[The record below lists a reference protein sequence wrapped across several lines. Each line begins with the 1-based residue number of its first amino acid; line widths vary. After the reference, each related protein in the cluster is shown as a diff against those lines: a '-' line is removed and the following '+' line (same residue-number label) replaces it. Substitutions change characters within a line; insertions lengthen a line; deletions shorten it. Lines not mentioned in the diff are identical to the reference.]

1 MDNDNAA
8 SPPELSNNRRARLA
22 EWGSVAA
29 IAISAFALAIGVY
42 QTRLMQAQARASVWP
57 YVKIGLGYTDGGDS
71 SGFEIHVENNG
82 VGPAVVKSV
91 RVSLDDKPLHGWNDA
106 FPLIL
111 GHGEARAKL
120 EGLSGVVIPPSTN
133 RETSVVAIR
142 INDPAQ
148 AQKFYEARDRF
159 KIDICYCSVYDD
171 CWTAHWLV
179 PKVDETRV
187 CHESKGEFDY

>member
-1 MDNDNAA
+1 VDDNSA
-8 SPPELSNNRRARLA
+8 SLLEESNDRRARLA

-29 IAISAFALAIGVY
+29 IGISAFALAIGVY

-57 YVKIGLGYTDGGDS
+57 YVKIGLSYTDSGDS
-71 SGFEIHVENNG
+71 PGFDIHVENNG

-91 RVSLDDKPLHGWNDA
+91 RVSLDDKPLHGWYDA
-106 FPLIL
+106 FPTLM

-120 EGLSGVVIPPSTN
+120 EGLGGVVIPPSTN
-133 RETSVVAIR
+133 RDTAVVAIR

-179 PKVDETRV
+179 PNVDESSV
-187 CHESKGEFDY
+187 CHESNDEFDY